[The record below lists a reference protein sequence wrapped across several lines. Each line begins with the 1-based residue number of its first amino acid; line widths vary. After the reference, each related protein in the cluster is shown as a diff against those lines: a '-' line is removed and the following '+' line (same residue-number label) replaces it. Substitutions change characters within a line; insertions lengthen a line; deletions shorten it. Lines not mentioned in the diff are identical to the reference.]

1 MLTERE
7 DANMSDQVIP
17 DGTYTVM
24 GPGGQLTMDSSFP
37 GVAVLQPEGKPTQ
50 QWNVAFDSGTY
61 TLRSVASDLYLGNDG
76 DPNESAMMVKG
87 TGQPFAWKLATG
99 DDSDEKTYVL
109 TSAASREGLV
119 LTMSLLRIYP
129 PLVAVLKPNSYSTVE
144 WAFDPV

>member
-37 GVAVLQPEGKPTQ
+37 GVAVLQPEGNPTQ

-61 TLRSVASDLYLGNDG
+61 TLRKRRVRPLPGKRWRPQRVVHGGQGNG
-76 DPNESAMMVKG
+76 
-87 TGQPFAWKLATG
+87 
-99 DDSDEKTYVL
+99 
-109 TSAASREGLV
+109 AA
-119 LTMSLLRIYP
+119 LR
-129 PLVAVLKPNSYSTVE
+129 LEAVDRLR
-144 WAFDPV
+144 FR